1 MGIFNDIQNNIYMN
15 DIDEGIMISLDVDT
29 YHKLVLQMVS
39 QGCPTPGIV
48 QIIENKKV
56 KTIKWP
62 EQAIFN
68 GRVFVPGLDA
78 GASIHLSFGTTKMEN
93 KDND

>member
-1 MGIFNDIQNNIYMN
+1 MGIFIDIQDAIYMN
-15 DIDEGIMISLDVDT
+15 NIDEGIIVALDVDT

-48 QIIENKKV
+48 QIIKNKKV

-62 EQAIFN
+62 EQVTFN
-68 GRVFVPGLDA
+68 GRVFVSG
-78 GASIHLSFGTTKMEN
+78 GIWGIEYK
-93 KDND
+93 